1 MNRIIIFATL
11 LLSAMTVMA
20 DKKMRIRNADAGES
34 FEITVPEGFKMY
46 SCIGNWLDSIPYLL
60 EHARYGEP
68 WAYEALAECHRHGK
82 GAVKR
87 SLINALFFYDLAGK
101 NVEDC
106 MAEIAQANY
115 EDPIAVFSRLVDYIE
130 NKDFDRVV
138 CAIDTLNEAGYHSAN
153 VLLKC
158 IHNSKQVEQ
167 EDIVE
172 FAADSETDP
181 DAAVFACAGYALCNN
196 SDSIKIDISWAR
208 PLIMDKIPYIYS
220 LIGAKKYENT
230 IKSDNPDGYAEDA
243 TTQDIDD
250 RRKAAEY
257 FLKADEF
264 GALTKDSA
272 RLVHHY
278 LTCDSTSKWV
288 DFSDED
294 MYRLQILADIDE

>member
-1 MNRIIIFATL
+1 MNRIIIFAVL

-20 DKKMRIRNADAGES
+20 DKKMRIRNADTGES

-46 SCIGNWLDSIPYLL
+46 SYNGNWLDSIPYLL

-68 WAYEALAECHRHGK
+68 WAYEALAECYRHGK
-82 GAVKR
+82 GGVKR
-87 SLINALFFYDLAGK
+87 SLINALFYYDLAGK
-101 NVEDC
+101 NLEDC
-106 MAEIAQANY
+106 MAEIAQANHD
-115 EDPIAVFSRLVDYIE
+115 DPIAVFSRLVDYIE

-138 CAIDTLNEAGYHSAN
+138 CAIDTLNEADYHSAD
-153 VLLKC
+153 VLLKS
-158 IHNSKQVEQ
+158 IHNPNQVEL
-167 EDIVE
+167 EDVIE
-172 FAADSETDP
+172 FVTDKETDP
-181 DAAVFACAGYALCNN
+181 DATIFACAGYALCNK
-196 SDSIKIDISWAR
+196 SDSVKIDISWAR
-208 PLIMDKIPYIYS
+208 PLIMDKLPYIYS
-220 LIGAKKYENT
+220 LVGVKKYENT

-264 GALTKDSA
+264 GALTKQAA
-272 RLVHHY
+272 RLLHHY
-278 LTCDSTSKWV
+278 LTCDPTSKWV